1 MKKDHCK
8 FNTIFQVPAMGSFS
22 PALHAASIQNPQ
34 VYHCGFWAA
43 IQVFVQ
49 QSRAHAEADIFC
61 ERQPT
66 TIGDSSRRFV
76 DAMSPSVPGLQGDS
90 HVICDQAAFSLI
102 IEAKNF
108 SPTFAV
114 LHSLK
119 ESLERSGTRLVPAIA
134 QKDGVQVGRP
144 EPFSVW
150 LRNGT
155 EQTNDLDQK

>member
-1 MKKDHCK
+1 MQKRTFFVKD
-8 FNTIFQVPAMGSFS
+8 NQLQSATALAMR
-22 PALHAASIQNPQ
+22 H
-34 VYHCGFWAA
+34 
-43 IQVFVQ
+43 
-49 QSRAHAEADIFC
+49 
-61 ERQPT
+61 
-66 TIGDSSRRFV
+66 
-76 DAMSPSVPGLQGDS
+76 AMSPSVPGLQSDS

-108 SPTFAV
+108 DPTFAV